1 MKLAMTT
8 VWCVALCSIPVF
20 AQKGPAMSDQQFL
33 DFAAQTDMAE
43 AHIGQLA
50 QTEASSQGVKDYA
63 QMLATDHTNDYQQLQ
78 GLAAKANLNLASA
91 IDANHNKAMIAPYH
105 QLKGAAF
112 DRRYVQD
119 MITGH
124 TKAISIYKQ
133 EAVNAQ
139 DPEVK
144 AYAQETLPTLQKH
157 LDGAKALEKTKPGA

>member
-8 VWCVALCSIPVF
+8 LCCVALCSIPAF

-33 DFAAQTDMAE
+33 DFAAQTDMVE

-63 QMLATDHTNDYQQLQ
+63 QMLATDHTGDYQQLQ

-91 IDANHNKAMIAPYH
+91 VDPAHNKAMIAPYH

-112 DRRYVQD
+112 DHRYVQD
-119 MITGH
+119 MIAGH
-124 TKAISIYKQ
+124 TKAIAIYKQ
-133 EAVNAQ
+133 EATNAQ

-144 AYAQETLPTLQKH
+144 AYAQETLPTLEKH
-157 LDGAKALEKTKPGA
+157 LDGAKALQKTKPSA